1 MSDGTADPTLARV
14 SASDMGRISASEV
27 GRYVYCARA
36 WWLQRVMGYA
46 PQNRAAL
53 ERGERRHD
61 AHGRLVV
68 GASRQAE
75 WARWLLIVALALLA
89 AAIYLL
95 SELDGQALG
104 VSSSGVCQLVASA
117 TGG

>member
-1 MSDGTADPTLARV
+1 MNPTPA
-14 SASDMGRISASEV
+14 RISASEV

-36 WWLQRVMGYA
+36 WWLQRVMGHA

-89 AAIYLL
+89 AAIYIL
-95 SELDGQALG
+95 SEIEGQALG
-104 VSSSGVCQLVASA
+104 TAPWAVRRLVPS
-117 TGG
+117 TPGG